1 MSDLRPFGRSG
12 LRLSPLSL
20 GGNVFGWSAGEEASF
35 EVLDAY
41 VAAGGNVIDSANIY
55 SAWVPG
61 NAGGESETIVG
72 RWIAARGRHDDVVV
86 VTKIGM
92 AGGEQPKGLTRDLIR
107 KGAEDSLGRL
117 GIDRIDLFYAH
128 EDDEG
133 TDLAETMGAFDELVR
148 EGLVT
153 AVAASNYTAERLSE
167 ALAVSEREGLVRFE
181 GLQSA
186 YNVLQRDELED
197 GALEVCREEEL
208 GVATYYSL
216 ARGFLT
222 GKYQRDGD
230 LPSTPRSVGVQ
241 RDYMNDRGF
250 AALGLVEHVAE
261 THDATPA
268 QVSLAWI
275 MAQPGVTCAIAS
287 ATSADQAR
295 ELADAMELSLSPEEI
310 GALDAAG
317 R

>member
-148 EGLVT
+148 EGLVDGRGGLELHRPSASPRPWPSASARASCGSRGSSRPT
-153 AVAASNYTAERLSE
+153 TCSSAASSRTERSRS
-167 ALAVSEREGLVRFE
+167 AVRRS
-181 GLQSA
+181 SA
-186 YNVLQRDELED
+186 WRPTSRWP
-197 GALEVCREEEL
+197 GA
-208 GVATYYSL
+208 S
-216 ARGFLT
+216 
-222 GKYQRDGD
+222 
-230 LPSTPRSVGVQ
+230 
-241 RDYMNDRGF
+241 
-250 AALGLVEHVAE
+250 
-261 THDATPA
+261 
-268 QVSLAWI
+268 
-275 MAQPGVTCAIAS
+275 
-287 ATSADQAR
+287 
-295 ELADAMELSLSPEEI
+295 
-310 GALDAAG
+310 
-317 R
+317 